1 MPPPGQPGTYAG
13 LSKPLPNPP
22 KGQEW
27 ARDAST
33 REWKLVPT
41 TTAASQLDDLGGG
54 GRGGGGDAPPPL
66 FPPSSPYAVAGS
78 SPRRHEVLPTDTFRG
93 ICLRYGVSSI
103 SLRRANHMLG
113 DDLKLAPDVLVI
125 PPPSGETN
133 RRPTK
138 PPTKEEKI
146 ASLVFKAKL
155 HSRVELAHSEARA
168 YLEMAAWDVNDA
180 IENVKE
186 DFAWSATSSEERTGP
201 PAAAMSSS
209 PSPLPGGERTPLVE

>member
-1 MPPPGQPGTYAG
+1 MPPPGQPGSYAG

-41 TTAASQLDDLGGG
+41 TTAAPQ
-54 GRGGGGDAPPPL
+54 GGDAPPPPPPPPT
-66 FPPSSPYAVAGS
+66 PPSAAAGS
-78 SPRRHEVLPTDTFRG
+78 PPRRHHEVLPTDTFRG

-103 SLRRANHMLG
+103 SLRRANNMLG

-125 PPPSGETN
+125 PPPQSSDETKN

-138 PPTKEEKI
+138 PPTNEEKI

-155 HSRVELAHSEARA
+155 HSKVELACSEARA
-168 YLEMAAWDVNDA
+168 YLERAGWDVNDA

-186 DFAWSATSSEERTGP
+186 DFAWSAATSEEERAGP
-201 PAAAMSSS
+201 TAVAMASSTS
-209 PSPLPGGERTPLVE
+209 TLPVGERTPLVE